1 MKGAIT
7 NSLCSLRKKHGF
19 TQKDIAEI
27 ASITS
32 NYYQMIEYG
41 KKAPTVY
48 IALRLAKA
56 LGTTV
61 EELFTE

>member
-1 MKGAIT
+1 MNNLRQLRNSEKLTQGAI
-7 NSLCSLRKKHGF
+7 
-19 TQKDIAEI
+19 AESV
-27 ASITS
+27 SIST